1 VAHPIVMPSF
11 GMYTAEGTLTAWKK
25 SNGAWVESG
34 ETVLEIETEK
44 AVQEVQAPLSGVLH
58 HVLVPGAR
66 LQVESL
72 IGYVLER
79 GETPPARAADSSQ
92 SVPSTSSVTA
102 TSNEPRR
109 ELRAS
114 PLAKRLAAE
123 HRIDLVTVT
132 GTGPEGRIV
141 EADIRAAMSQSDARQ
156 AVPPPVAARRVPL
169 SPMRRRI
176 GERLRNV
183 VDTAVPV
190 TLMREVRAEAL
201 VATRSALT
209 ERLGQTI
216 PYDAFFIKL
225 LAAGLRQ
232 SPQLNATI
240 EDGELV
246 LFSEANIGFAVALE
260 DGLVVPVVRSADTRT
275 LVDVAATIRRLS
287 AKARAGQLEPADSAA
302 GTATITNLGGHGI
315 DGFTPVLNPPQ
326 AIVLGVGRIQSRP
339 VVQGG
344 NIVPGTT
351 TILSLTFDHRVTDGA
366 NAAKLLNA
374 VGESL
379 ANEALLMGLSS

>member
-1 VAHPIVMPSF
+1 VARPIVMPSF
-11 GMYTAEGTLTAWKK
+11 GMYTAEGTLTAWTKP
-25 SNGAWVESG
+25 SGAWVESG

-58 HVLVPGAR
+58 HVVDLGAR

-79 GETPPARAADSSQ
+79 GEAPPASPADASH
-92 SVPSTSSVTA
+92 SVPNTPVVPVASA
-102 TSNEPRR
+102 GPRR

-123 HRIDLVTVT
+123 HGIDLSHVR

-141 EADIRAAMSQSDARQ
+141 EADIRAALSQS
-156 AVPPPVAARRVPL
+156 AVPQTIPQLAPARRIPL
-169 SPMRRRI
+169 SLMRRRI
-176 GERLRNV
+176 GERLRSV

-201 VATRSALT
+201 VSTRAALM
-209 ERLGQTI
+209 ERLGQSI

-232 SPQLNATI
+232 FPQLNATI
-240 EDGELV
+240 EGGELV
-246 LFSEANIGFAVALE
+246 VFSEINIGFAVALE
-260 DGLVVPVVRSADTRT
+260 DGLVVPVVRAADTRT
-275 LVDVAATIRRLS
+275 LIDVTETIGRLS
-287 AKARAGQLEPADSAA
+287 AKAKAGQLEPSDTAA

-326 AIVLGVGRIQSRP
+326 AIVLGIGRIQSRP
-339 VVQGG
+339 VVEGTS
-344 NIVPGTT
+344 IVPGITT
-351 TILSLTFDHRVTDGA
+351 VLSLTFDHRVTDGA

-374 VGESL
+374 VGGSL
-379 ANEALLMGLSS
+379 VDEARLTALSS